1 MFNIFSK
8 SPRYPTIREALV
20 QAGLTAA
27 VDPAQITVLETRGVY
42 SGRKVNFF
50 RAFEA
55 AHRDVLVV
63 SGHVEHEGAVVV
75 DTWPAAE
82 REIPSRTSADR
93 AGHADDERLVFWNAD
108 AARSAEATLSAPA
121 ATWKQA
127 QGGTP

>member
-1 MFNIFSK
+1 MFNLFGK

-27 VDPAQITVLETRGVY
+27 LDAAQITLLETRGVY

-75 DTWPAAE
+75 DTWPAPE
-82 REIPSRTSADR
+82 RQVPSRTTADR
-93 AGHADDERLVFWNAD
+93 AAHADDERLVFWNAD
-108 AARSAEATLSAPA
+108 RARSSEATLSAPA
-121 ATWKQA
+121 ATWKHA
-127 QGGTP
+127 QGGTA

>member
-1 MFNIFSK
+1 MFNLFTK
-8 SPRYPTIREALV
+8 SPPYPTIREALV
-20 QAGLTAA
+20 QAGLAAA
-27 VDPAQITVLETRGVY
+27 VDPAQITVLETRGLY

-50 RAFEA
+50 SAFAA

-75 DTWPAAE
+75 DTWPSPE
-82 REIPSRTSADR
+82 RAVPTRTSADR
-93 AGHADDERLVFWNAD
+93 AAHPDDERLVFWNAE

-127 QGGTP
+127 QAGSR